1 MAVQERKKEV
11 SIPLP
16 MEGIRT
22 RTMEL
27 HPSSIEC
34 ITWNGNHRLSSTRRV
49 SASRNGGRERR
60 GSTVGTMVGIR
71 RIEFGDT
78 FTEYGGDI
86 ASIFGKLGRK

>member
-1 MAVQERKKEV
+1 MLIEESEVLDWKALPLMRLEWKMAVQERKKEV

-34 ITWNGNHRLSSTRRV
+34 ITWN
-49 SASRNGGRERR
+49 
-60 GSTVGTMVGIR
+60 
-71 RIEFGDT
+71 
-78 FTEYGGDI
+78 
-86 ASIFGKLGRK
+86 RKIHH